1 MSEPVIRSIPLSQLE
16 LSPANVRKTDA
27 GERALAELKASIA
40 AHGLLENLVARCLGP
55 GADGTGRYA
64 VIAGGRRLAAMKA
77 LAREGTL
84 DEDFPVPCRMTNDAA
99 GEAELSLAENAVRA
113 AMHPADQ
120 VEAFKALAGAG
131 SRVADIAAR
140 FGVSERTVEKRLRL
154 GGVAPEILNAYR
166 AGELDLEALTAFAVT
181 ADRGRQLAVW
191 NEAKEQYHR
200 PLGLAGET
208 HAHRRPGPG
217 LVRRRPLRRRRGLR
231 GGGRHGHPRPLRR
244 GRRPGNLARRS
255 RAFAQARHG
264 QARSR
269 GARSALRMEV
279 GRGGPGDRLERH
291 VPRYGRVYPE
301 PGEATEEEGAEIE
314 RLRTRHDELA
324 NLDEDDWTDEL
335 IAEGEAIEE
344 RLGELETAINT
355 RAAYHPERKAV
366 AGCLVTIGHNG
377 ELRVEEGLVKP
388 EDVPE
393 AGRTSSEDG
402 DPFSSAVMPPPAA
415 PPDPAAVARKRVGV
429 GAGLADD
436 LRAVRTGIVKSRLA
450 EDFGAAFDL
459 LLFQLARGVFANGY
473 RADALD
479 IAVRETV
486 DRPMGRGSGDGFPEF
501 DERERLLAEDRAAL
515 SLGWMDEEDDGDAFA
530 KLRALSE
537 SAKQRLFA
545 SCVARTVIGQL
556 AFEPSVRPELEAA
569 IARLDI
575 DFAERFR
582 PSADLFWSRITKAR
596 ILEIARAALG
606 PAWAQAHAKSRKP
619 ELAKAM
625 ERAFA
630 VGESVPCG
638 ITSLARTKALAWTPP
653 GIRSLRRLR
662 R

>member
-1 MSEPVIRSIPLSQLE
+1 MD
-16 LSPANVRKTDA
+16 K
-27 GERALAELKASIA
+27 
-40 AHGLLENLVARCLGP
+40 
-55 GADGTGRYA
+55 
-64 VIAGGRRLAAMKA
+64 LAA
-77 LAREGTL
+77 
-84 DEDFPVPCRMTNDAA
+84 
-99 GEAELSLAENAVRA
+99 
-113 AMHPADQ
+113 
-120 VEAFKALAGAG
+120 
-131 SRVADIAAR
+131 AAR
-140 FGVSERTVEKRLRL
+140 GPRSEWKWAEAVL
-154 GGVAPEILNAYR
+154 EIDWNA
-166 AGELDLEALTAFAVT
+166 T
-181 ADRGRQLAVW
+181 
-191 NEAKEQYHR
+191 
-200 PLGLAGET
+200 
-208 HAHRRPGPG
+208 
-217 LVRRRPLRRRRGLR
+217 
-231 GGGRHGHPRPLRR
+231 
-244 GRRPGNLARRS
+244 S
-255 RAFAQARHG
+255 
-264 QARSR
+264 
-269 GARSALRMEV
+269 
-279 GRGGPGDRLERH
+279 
-291 VPRYGRVYPE
+291 RYGRVYPE
-301 PGEATEEEGAEIE
+301 PGEATEEEGAEIK

-653 GIRSLRRLR
+653 GIEAFDACGDDDSEGRAGDGGPEPDNAIESGTAGTDAGATATPEGQAGSERAAEGTAPPEPQPAPAGEFGDLAAEIAAFNAVPTADGGPRVIIRTVGFEDSTSAGPEPEGDDAEEIPAFLRHVE
-662 R
+662 